1 MALFKY
7 LKPRNL
13 PDSEDT
19 GLREDVT
26 KQANIPV
33 TAVLNENH
41 KYTQYT
47 GEQRAKIARYATES
61 RNNMAT
67 VRHFSLLE

>member
-19 GLREDVT
+19 GLREEVT

-41 KYTQYT
+41 EKGT
-47 GEQRAKIARYATES
+47 KH
-61 RNNMAT
+61 T
-67 VRHFSLLE
+67 VKSQDSQVCHRE